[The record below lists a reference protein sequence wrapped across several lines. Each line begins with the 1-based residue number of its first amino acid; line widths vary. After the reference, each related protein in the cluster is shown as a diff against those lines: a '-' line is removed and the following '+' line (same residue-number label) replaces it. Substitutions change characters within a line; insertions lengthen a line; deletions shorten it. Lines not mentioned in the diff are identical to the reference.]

1 MTKLQKTYNT
11 IEVGKRIKQLRK
23 ARSLKQDDLME
34 VLNLSRPAISNI
46 ETGRRNIN
54 LHQIK
59 ALADYFGV
67 SIEVLGIQTEE
78 VAIHKYDT
86 ENTRYGFRL
95 VELYPH
101 NSYLKHNK
109 FNDIIMLLDQAS
121 GCDAYYEIDMDK
133 ELYDKLNALGQAVFS
148 KPQTYTD
155 EMLEETWNALSAA
168 VDFEVK

>member
-1 MTKLQKTYNT
+1 MTK
-11 IEVGKRIKQLRK
+11 KRIYIGFMIALVIVLLSILIVDYYKDNRVQSDIDVKFMSDYGNLTIGMLN
-23 ARSLKQDDLME
+23 RS
-34 VLNLSRPAISNI
+34 
-46 ETGRRNIN
+46 
-54 LHQIK
+54 
-59 ALADYFGV
+59 
-67 SIEVLGIQTEE
+67 IQTEE

-109 FNDIIMLLDQAS
+109 FNDIIILLDQAS

>member
-1 MTKLQKTYNT
+1 MTK
-11 IEVGKRIKQLRK
+11 KRIFIGFVIALVIALLSIIIVDYYKDNRVQSDIDVKFMSDYGNLTIGMLN
-23 ARSLKQDDLME
+23 RS
-34 VLNLSRPAISNI
+34 
-46 ETGRRNIN
+46 
-54 LHQIK
+54 
-59 ALADYFGV
+59 
-67 SIEVLGIQTEE
+67 IQTEE

-155 EMLEETWNALSAA
+155 ETLEETWNALSAA

>member
-1 MTKLQKTYNT
+1 MCIVTK
-11 IEVGKRIKQLRK
+11 KRIYIGFMIALVMVLLSILIVDYYKDNRVQSDIDVKFMSDYGNLTIGMLN
-23 ARSLKQDDLME
+23 RS
-34 VLNLSRPAISNI
+34 
-46 ETGRRNIN
+46 
-54 LHQIK
+54 
-59 ALADYFGV
+59 
-67 SIEVLGIQTEE
+67 IQTEE
-78 VAIHKYDT
+78 VAVHKYDT

>member
-1 MTKLQKTYNT
+1 MTK
-11 IEVGKRIKQLRK
+11 KRIYIGFMIALVIVLLSILIVDYYKDNRVQSDIDVKFMSDYGNLTIGMLN
-23 ARSLKQDDLME
+23 RS
-34 VLNLSRPAISNI
+34 
-46 ETGRRNIN
+46 
-54 LHQIK
+54 
-59 ALADYFGV
+59 
-67 SIEVLGIQTEE
+67 IQTEE

-155 EMLEETWNALSAA
+155 EMLDETWEALSDA

>member
-1 MTKLQKTYNT
+1 MTNNKIYIGFMLALVIVLISILMVDYYKDNRVQSDVDVKFMSDYGNLT
-11 IEVGKRIKQLRK
+11 IGMLN
-23 ARSLKQDDLME
+23 RS
-34 VLNLSRPAISNI
+34 
-46 ETGRRNIN
+46 
-54 LHQIK
+54 
-59 ALADYFGV
+59 
-67 SIEVLGIQTEE
+67 IQTEE

-95 VELYPH
+95 VELYPN

-148 KPQTYTD
+148 RPQTYTD
-155 EMLEETWNALSAA
+155 EMLDETWEALSAA

>member
-1 MTKLQKTYNT
+1 MIALVMVLLSILIVDYYKDNRVQSDIDVKFMSDYGNLT
-11 IEVGKRIKQLRK
+11 IGMLN
-23 ARSLKQDDLME
+23 RS
-34 VLNLSRPAISNI
+34 
-46 ETGRRNIN
+46 
-54 LHQIK
+54 
-59 ALADYFGV
+59 
-67 SIEVLGIQTEE
+67 IQTEE

>member
-1 MTKLQKTYNT
+1 MTK
-11 IEVGKRIKQLRK
+11 KRIYIGFMIALVIVLLSILIVDYYKDNRVQSDIDVKFMSDYGNLTIGMLN
-23 ARSLKQDDLME
+23 RS
-34 VLNLSRPAISNI
+34 
-46 ETGRRNIN
+46 
-54 LHQIK
+54 
-59 ALADYFGV
+59 
-67 SIEVLGIQTEE
+67 IQTEE

-148 KPQTYTD
+148 KPQTYID

-168 VDFEVK
+168 VDFEVN